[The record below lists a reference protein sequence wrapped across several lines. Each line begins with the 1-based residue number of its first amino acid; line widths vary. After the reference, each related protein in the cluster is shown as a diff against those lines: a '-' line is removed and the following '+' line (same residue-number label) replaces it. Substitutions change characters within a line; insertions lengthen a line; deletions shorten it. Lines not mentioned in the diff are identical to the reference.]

1 MPKIRFFLGTSIMT
15 SRKNRILESFIFR
28 IATDFLFKSFL
39 SVSLQKL
46 FYIGFTIQN
55 LASYLVV
62 RHKSIVPVL
71 L

>member
-1 MPKIRFFLGTSIMT
+1 MPKIRFFFGTSTMMN
-15 SRKNRILESFIFR
+15 RKNRILESFILR

-39 SVSLQKL
+39 PVSLQKL
-46 FYIGFTIQN
+46 LYVGFTIQN